1 MLWKNQHLIGLQLG
15 EGGYSFVYLAR
26 EIEEDSARAQPQQ
39 FALKKVLASTAEQ
52 LALARQEMAV
62 MRSLQHP
69 NLLPLLAHSITQ
81 QRHEGAALQ
90 VVYMLFPLYEDGSLM
105 DLVSRQH
112 AQRQH
117 LPAQDI
123 LQIFLQVCQGV
134 QAMHRARPPLAH
146 RDIKPHN
153 ILLQQLHKASLA
165 MLMDFGSARSAPVE
179 IQNRTEALT
188 LQEDAE
194 AHCTAPYKAP
204 ELYDVPSQC
213 TIDQRIDIWS
223 LGCVLYFMMY
233 GVSPFERATVEAGGS
248 LALAVINNNITYP
261 SSDPYTAPLRSLIEF
276 CLVSDHTARP
286 HIDAL
291 IQQCET
297 AERQLQV

>member
-1 MLWKNQHLIGLQLG
+1 MMGCCCTCTAGSGCVQ
-15 EGGYSFVYLAR
+15 
-26 EIEEDSARAQPQQ
+26 
-39 FALKKVLASTAEQ
+39 VLASTAEQ

-90 VVYMLFPLYEDGSLM
+90 VVYMLFPLYEVGAGQHLVACCWHRWRCRQQCTYLQNVADCTSSAALGSGYLPCSIVHVLKKLQRPLPSLLLPRHAVLQDGSLM

-123 LQIFLQVCQGV
+123 LQIFLQVRPSPAQSCGDARACAGPSLPGISLKSACVLQVCQGV

-146 RDIKPHN
+146 RDIKYAAWLCSCFPSAKESSAVSLCHHCTLYCRPHN

-165 MLMDFGSARSAPVE
+165 SAEGDRVDEETQPM
-179 IQNRTEALT
+179 Q
-188 LQEDAE
+188 
-194 AHCTAPYKAP
+194 
-204 ELYDVPSQC
+204 
-213 TIDQRIDIWS
+213 
-223 LGCVLYFMMY
+223 
-233 GVSPFERATVEAGGS
+233 VSS
-248 LALAVINNNITYP
+248 
-261 SSDPYTAPLRSLIEF
+261 
-276 CLVSDHTARP
+276 
-286 HIDAL
+286 
-291 IQQCET
+291 
-297 AERQLQV
+297 